1 MKITPSH
8 RILATGIA
16 ALFTAVFPARAAT
29 FTWGFDASGNWN
41 SSSPTTGWNAAGAF
55 PSAAGDIAIFDR
67 TLTAGRTITMNVA
80 GTVGALTLK
89 TLSNP
94 NNWTIGGASVLTF
107 DSTSGPATI
116 LVNGGGTVAALA
128 GNITITAPVTLNDNL
143 SVNVEDM
150 ASQFTIGTTGAL
162 NANGN
167 TLSLVGPG
175 AFTLSAST
183 ITNLGGIT
191 VGATQRN
198 ITISGVNTRAAGD
211 YTLSLRNLGDFLQS
225 GAATLTSGS
234 VIVNAENLGRAL
246 ISGALS
252 GTNLTVNGT
261 GAYNRTIEAGGS
273 GTSVLEKSALR
284 LSGNNAFTG
293 TTAINGAAVLMDF
306 TTANAANSKLG
317 TGALTLNNS
326 VLAVNSNTTAASS
339 QTVASTAVTARSG
352 NQITVNRATG
362 AFATTLNLGAIT
374 AGAESWASFRT
385 IPTAGTTF
393 IQTSNSNVNGILG
406 AWATLATAA
415 PGYTSGDAITWAA
428 VTGGNIVAATL
439 TSMNA
444 TGTDGTDATTN
455 YLFAPVIAPANS
467 NLGVGTLGGNVTA
480 NSLKLSP
487 GTQAFFT
494 TLNTGANTITLTSGG
509 LIVTNASGNG
519 VGTLPYSLLPL
530 QTNDNT
536 APSVR
541 LSGTG
546 LISSSTPGTPLY
558 IYTNRPTFIE
568 NPLVGDATTRLVKAG
583 YGTLSISAAST
594 MEGVTVNGGDLVLTG
609 NATLAAGNLSLNNG
623 GSLVA
628 GGTITRT
635 IGTGSGQVSFGAGGG
650 GFGATQAG
658 LTLALT
664 GSGAGGAI
672 TRSDVG
678 GNLILTNIH
687 SATGTTNLTSAVDTT
702 GDLILSVGRPE
713 GGNASGNYSND
724 GAGFAVVSGATS
736 GTGALTLLGPTSAA
750 TANTAPG
757 GLIYLKGALGH
768 TGGLGVSGTTVYLG
782 GNSSYL
788 ATTNLNLSGGATLA
802 ANGTNAYTVGNGAG
816 TISFSA
822 TGSTQVPDSGGFSAI
837 GGANSVTLNGGAPLT
852 FDDPGINPFHLNSIN
867 LGSALSTHETT
878 LTNNLTAGAADTI
891 NVVTFG
897 PQVNRLTGTVTH
909 NGVGL
914 NTTALTISGVGTL
927 AFTGTGSNYGGALT
941 VGSGVLLKVGSA
953 AAFGDATATKIINVG
968 NIAAIDL
975 AGVSNTSTTHS
986 WALGNFHPVAT
997 LFNSDTVNTS
1007 TISGTVTANNFI
1019 SAAMIGGPGNLNFEG
1034 AVQNSVNAN
1043 GGAIIFRG
1051 AGTYTIRD
1059 GFLNQRTGT
1068 AVNTSFFG
1076 GTVVF
1081 DNTTTNAFGTTGN
1094 ERAITNAFA
1103 ASVLVLNNGTTFRL
1117 LGNNSAN
1124 TLQNVNNGGVSINNA
1139 GNTIEV
1145 RSGTGAAQVTT
1156 LALGAIARANNGT
1169 VNFLETNQGAG
1180 TANITTTNANG
1191 ANGLIGTWA
1200 TYNGLSYARNDGSGG
1215 IQALPDGSYNTTN
1228 FVTNTITD
1236 VGNNGGPITTAVA
1249 TSAGMRFNNATNRT
1263 LTLTG
1268 ALAATAAPLGI
1279 LITDNVDGPTLITGS
1294 SISASEIAV
1303 HQYETT
1309 LANTF
1314 TIASTLSGANA
1325 VVTKAGPGTLILN
1338 NGSNHTGLGARVGQG
1353 VIEASVAGALG
1364 TGFGSIQLG
1373 QGATFRYSGSADYNR
1388 IGAGQTTLLG
1398 DATIENTGAGKLT
1411 LGSTNGYA
1419 VLAGNNA
1426 YNVTFAGSGNIDVGG
1441 IQLGRNE
1448 IFEGFG
1454 KIIKNGSGTTTLT
1467 SSQPGLITAESIVSG
1482 GIDINAGTF
1491 ALGAN
1496 GAIQAWTPVNIN
1508 GGTFDNA
1515 TAISKRGGNIDLTSG
1530 GITSTGGGAFSIQAL
1545 NAAIASGTSTVSA
1558 GLSGELAAVTKTG
1571 NGTLILSGANTYQD
1585 ATIVGGGILQVGAGG
1600 ATGDLSGTSRISV
1613 ASGATLKTHRDGTLV
1628 IAQAITG
1635 AGGIEVANVATGITQ
1650 LTAATNSYTGPTA
1663 VSGGQLTLTG
1673 SIVGTSSVSLTG
1685 GTLLLGGSDRIND
1698 SASVTLAGGTFAT
1711 GGFDEGSA
1719 TTVGLGALILSASS
1733 FLDFGSG
1740 SGSQLLFASL
1750 GSHTGGTTLSILNWD
1765 GPGGIAGGPTDDR
1778 LMFAGDD
1785 TARLAFLGAF
1795 GSSEISFNGTPGF
1808 DAIQFD
1814 VAHFEIVPIPE
1825 PSATA
1830 LLGGVALFG
1839 LVGFRERRRF
1849 GFKPRATV

>member
-16 ALFTAVFPARAAT
+16 ALFTAVFPAQVAAY
-29 FTWGFDASGNWN
+29 TWGFDAAGNWDA
-41 SSSPTTGWNAAGAF
+41 STATTGWNAGGLF
-55 PSAAGDIAIFDR
+55 PNTAGDIAIFDR
-67 TLTAGRTITMNVA
+67 SLTATRIVTVNVA
-80 GTVGALTLK
+80 TAVVGALTLK
-89 TLSNP
+89 ENDPATAFA
-94 NNWTIGGASVLTF
+94 WTIASSGGNALLF

-116 LVNGGGTVAALA
+116 LVNGGGTATAN
-128 GNITITAPVTLNDNL
+128 GGTMTITAPIVLNDNL

-150 ASQFTIGTTGAL
+150 GSALTISGTVNG
-162 NANGN
+162 NGN

-175 AFTLSAST
+175 AFTLGAGA

-211 YTLSLRNLGDFLQS
+211 YTLSLRNLGDFTQS
-225 GAATLTSGS
+225 GATTLTSGS
-234 VIVNAENLGRAL
+234 VIVNAENLGRAT

-261 GAYNRTIEAGGS
+261 GAYNRTVEAAGS
-273 GTSVLEKSALR
+273 GTSVQEKSALR

-306 TTANAANSKLG
+306 TTNNAANSKLG

-385 IPTAGTTF
+385 IPTAGTTL
-393 IQTSNSNVNGILG
+393 IQTSNTNVNGILG

-415 PGYTSGDAITWAA
+415 PGYTSGDAITWAS
-428 VTGGNIVAATL
+428 VSSGNIVAATL

-444 TGTDGTDATTN
+444 GGTDGTDATTN

-494 TLNTGANTITLTSGG
+494 TLITGANTITLTSGG
-509 LIVTNASGNG
+509 LIVTNTSGNG

-530 QTNDNT
+530 QINDNT

-837 GGANSVTLNGGAPLT
+837 GGANSVTLNGGATLT
-852 FDDPGINPFHLNSIN
+852 FDDPGSNPFHLNSIN

-909 NGVGL
+909 NGTGA
-914 NTTALTISGVGTL
+914 NTTALSISGVGTL
-927 AFTGTGSNYGGALT
+927 AFNGTGSNYGGALT
-941 VGSGVLLKVGSA
+941 VGGGVLLKVGSA

-1007 TISGTVTANNFI
+1007 TISGTVTANDFI
-1019 SAAMIGGPGNLNFEG
+1019 STASIGGPGNLTFEG
-1034 AVQNSVNAN
+1034 AVRNSVNINA
-1043 GGAIIFRG
+1043 GTIVLRG
-1051 AGTYTIRD
+1051 AGTYTFRND
-1059 GFLNQRTGT
+1059 FDNQGITNAR
-1068 AVNTSFFG
+1068 NTSFFG

-1081 DNTTTNAFGTTGN
+1081 DNTGAFNTTTGN
-1094 ERAITNAFA
+1094 ERAITNLGT
-1103 ASVLVLNNGTTFRL
+1103 SVLSLSNGATFRL

-1314 TIASTLSGANA
+1314 TIASTLSGTNA

-1353 VIEASVAGALG
+1353 VIEASVTGALG

-1454 KIIKNGSGTTTLT
+1454 KIIKNGGGTTTLT

-1496 GAIQAWTPVNIN
+1496 GAIQAWTPVNIA

-1515 TAISKRGGNIDLTSG
+1515 TAISKRGGNIDLFSG
-1530 GITSTGGGAFSIQAL
+1530 SITSTGGGAFSVQAV
-1545 NAAIASGTSTVSA
+1545 NAQAGTISAS
-1558 GLSGELAAVTKTG
+1558 LSGELAALTKTTG
-1571 NGTLILSGANTYQD
+1571 GTVTITSSSANTYQ
-1585 ATIVGGGILQVGAGG
+1585 
-1600 ATGDLSGTSRISV
+1600 GDTNIN
-1613 ASGATLKTHRDGTLV
+1613 AGTLIV
-1628 IAQAITG
+1628 
-1635 AGGIEVANVATGITQ
+1635 N
-1650 LTAATNSYTGPTA
+1650 
-1663 VSGGQLTLTG
+1663 G
-1673 SIVGTSSVSLTG
+1673 SISGSITNVNSTGTLGGTGTLGVVNVKTG
-1685 GTLLLGGSDRIND
+1685 GTLAPGNLIGTLNTGALSHASSSTFALEINTSLTTTDLVAITGNLSLADADDAVLTISDLAAGTPSGNLVFITYTGTWDGDLFTYNSAIIADGGLLTVGANQFTLDYDFGGN
-1698 SASVTLAGGTFAT
+1698 SVALIAVPEPGSLISLAGGL
-1711 GGFDEGSA
+1711 GMLI
-1719 TTVGLGALILSASS
+1719 GLRR
-1733 FLDFGSG
+1733 F
-1740 SGSQLLFASL
+1740 
-1750 GSHTGGTTLSILNWD
+1750 
-1765 GPGGIAGGPTDDR
+1765 
-1778 LMFAGDD
+1778 
-1785 TARLAFLGAF
+1785 
-1795 GSSEISFNGTPGF
+1795 
-1808 DAIQFD
+1808 
-1814 VAHFEIVPIPE
+1814 
-1825 PSATA
+1825 
-1830 LLGGVALFG
+1830 
-1839 LVGFRERRRF
+1839 RRR
-1849 GFKPRATV
+1849 GV